1 MFRFRVRRKQKI
13 ILFTVLIFSL
23 LAIAVWLVDRNLHP
37 ILIHIAR
44 TEVKKVAQQA
54 ILEGISE
61 QLKLSNQLNQVMKI
75 QKDNAGNISYIETNP
90 QIQAKIYQKT
100 TEKIQ
105 EVLKHLKDKPI
116 QISLGQAIDSSL
128 FANYGPPLSID
139 IWPKGS
145 VKVSI
150 VPKLESQGI
159 NMVMVTMM
167 LKIHTEMGLVIPF
180 TDDFIPVDVDYP
192 IAQALVVG
200 KVPNYYF
207 YNDRGQVKQV
217 PMIPIK

>member
-13 ILFTVLIFSL
+13 VLFTVLIFSL
-23 LAIAVWLVDRNLHP
+23 LAITVWLVDRNLHP

-61 QLKLSNQLNQVMKI
+61 QLKLSGQLNQVMKI
-75 QKDNAGNISYIETNP
+75 QKDKEGNISYIETNP
-90 QIQAKIYQKT
+90 QVQAMIYQKT
-100 TEKIQ
+100 TAKIQ

>member
-23 LAIAVWLVDRNLHP
+23 LAIAVWLVDRNLHT

-128 FANYGPPLSID
+128 FANYGPPISID